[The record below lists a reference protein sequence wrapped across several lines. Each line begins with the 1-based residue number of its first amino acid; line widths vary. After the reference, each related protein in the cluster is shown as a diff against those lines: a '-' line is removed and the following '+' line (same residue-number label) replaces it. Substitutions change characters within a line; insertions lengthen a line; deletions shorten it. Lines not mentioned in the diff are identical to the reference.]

1 MTMELK
7 LWQVDAFADKPF
19 EGNPAAVVPLADW
32 LSDDVMQAVA
42 AENNLS
48 ETAFFVADKAK
59 GAGHYHLRWFTPT
72 VEVPLCGHATL
83 ASAHV
88 VLTHLAPQLSRVEFA
103 TKSGPLVVERAENG
117 YLAMALPA
125 YAATPH
131 PDGDDFLEALEE
143 ALSITPLEVFKAN
156 YVLAVFETADEIMEA
171 ESDDL
176 VADVLEEFDEEG
188 VIITAPGGDTGFDF
202 VSRFFVPG
210 KGIAEDPVT
219 GAAHAALVP
228 FWAKRL
234 GKAKMTARQLSAR
247 GGTLICEEQGE
258 RVLLKG
264 KVAPYLE
271 GTIRI

>member
-1 MTMELK
+1 MELK
-7 LWQVDAFADKPF
+7 LWQVDAFADKAF
-19 EGNPAAVVPLADW
+19 EGNPAAVVPLTKW
-32 LSDDVMQAVA
+32 LDEELMQDIA

-48 ETAFFVADKAK
+48 ETAFFVPSSK
-59 GAGHYHLRWFTPT
+59 GAGHYDLRWFTP
-72 VEVPLCGHATL
+72 ESEIPLCGHATL
-83 ASAHV
+83 ASAYV
-88 VLTHLAPQLSRVEFA
+88 IFTHIQPQLSRVEFT
-103 TKSGPLVVERAENG
+103 TKSGVLTVEKAADG

-125 YAATPH
+125 YAAAPH
-131 PDGDDFLEALEE
+131 PEDEDFKEALEE
-143 ALSITPLEVFKAN
+143 ALNLEPLEVFKAN
-156 YVLAVFETADEIMEA
+156 YPLAVFASSEEILEA
-171 ESDDL
+171 ESDGML
-176 VADVLEEFDEEG
+176 ADMLEEFDETG
-188 VIITAPGGDTGFDF
+188 LVITAAGGDTGFDF

-234 GKAKMTARQLSAR
+234 GKAKLLARQMSVR

-271 GTIRI
+271 GVITV

>member
-1 MTMELK
+1 MELK

-19 EGNPAAVVPLADW
+19 EGNPAAVVALTQW
-32 LSDDVMQAVA
+32 LSDDVMQAIA

-48 ETAFFVADKAK
+48 ETAFFVPS
-59 GAGHYHLRWFTPT
+59 GAGKYDMRWFTPA

-88 VLTHLAPQLSRVEFA
+88 VFTHLVPSLSRVEFT
-103 TKSGPLVVERAENG
+103 TKSGVLTVDRAQDG
-117 YLAMALPA
+117 LLAMALPA
-125 YAATPH
+125 YRAEPH
-131 PDGDDFLEALEE
+131 PDADDFREALEE
-143 ALSITPLEVFKAN
+143 ALDIEPVEVLKAN
-156 YVLAVFETADEIMEA
+156 YALAVFKTSDEILEA
-171 ESDDL
+171 ESDSVL
-176 VADVLEEFDEEG
+176 ADTLDEFDEEG
-188 VIITAPGGDTGFDF
+188 LIITAAGGDTGFDF

-219 GAAHAALVP
+219 GSAHAALVP

-234 GKAKMTARQLSAR
+234 GKPKLLARQLSAR

-271 GTIRI
+271 GVIRV

>member
-1 MTMELK
+1 MELK

-19 EGNPAAVVPLADW
+19 EGNPAAVVPLTQW
-32 LSDDVMQAVA
+32 LDDELMQNIA
-42 AENNLS
+42 AENNLA
-48 ETAFFVADKAK
+48 ETAFFVPAAGK
-59 GAGHYHLRWFTPT
+59 GAGHYDLRWFTPT

-83 ASAHV
+83 ASAYV
-88 VLTHLAPQLSRVEFA
+88 VLTHLQPQLSRVEFS
-103 TKSGPLVVERAENG
+103 TKSGVLTVEKAADG
-117 YLAMALPA
+117 YFAMALPA
-125 YAATPH
+125 YRAEPH
-131 PDGDDFLEALEE
+131 PEAEDFKEALEE
-143 ALSITPLEVFKAN
+143 ALNLEALEVFKAN
-156 YVLAVFETADEIMEA
+156 YPLAVFATAEEILEA
-171 ESDDL
+171 ESDGML
-176 VADVLEEFDEEG
+176 ADMLEEFDETG
-188 VIITAPGGDTGFDF
+188 VIITAPGADTGFDF

-234 GKAKMTARQLSAR
+234 GKAKLLARQMSAR

>member
-1 MTMELK
+1 MELK
-7 LWQVDAFADKPF
+7 LWQVDAFAERPF
-19 EGNPAAVVPLADW
+19 EGNPAAVVPLAEW
-32 LSDDVMQAVA
+32 IADDLMQAIA

-48 ETAFFVADKAK
+48 ETAFFVPDKVK
-59 GAGHYHLRWFTPT
+59 GAGHFRLRWFTPL

-88 VLTHLAPQLSRVEFA
+88 VLTHLVPQLSRVEFS
-103 TKSGPLVVERAENG
+103 TQSGVLAVERAENG
-117 YLAMALPA
+117 YLALALPA
-125 YAATPH
+125 YSPSPH
-131 PDGDDFLEALEE
+131 PEGDDFREALEE
-143 ALSITPLEVFKAN
+143 ALSIEPQEVFKAN
-156 YVLAVFETADEIMEA
+156 YALAVFASPDEILEA

-176 VADVLEEFDEEG
+176 VADVLEEFEEDG
-188 VIITAPGGDTGFDF
+188 IIITAPGADMGYDF

-234 GKAKMTARQLSAR
+234 GKAKLTARQLSAR
-247 GGTLICEEQGE
+247 GGTLLCEEQGE

>member
-1 MTMELK
+1 MELK

-19 EGNPAAVVPLADW
+19 EGNPAAVVPLAEW
-32 LSDDVMQAVA
+32 LSDDVMQAIA

-48 ETAFFVADKAK
+48 ETAFFVTDKTK
-59 GAGHYHLRWFTPT
+59 GAGHYALRWFTPT

-83 ASAHV
+83 ATAYV
-88 VLTHLAPQLSRVEFA
+88 VFTHLAPQLSKVSFS
-103 TKSGPLVVERAENG
+103 TQSGTLVVDRAENG

-125 YAATPH
+125 YNPTPH
-131 PDGDDFLEALEE
+131 PDGEDFREALEE
-143 ALSITPLEVFKAN
+143 ALSIDPQEVFKAN
-156 YVLAVFETADEIMEA
+156 YALAVFASADEILEA

-176 VADVLEEFDEEG
+176 IADVLEEFEEEG
-188 VIITAPGGDTGFDF
+188 IILTAPGGDTGFDF

-234 GKAKMTARQLSAR
+234 GKAKLTARQLSAR
-247 GGTLICEEQGE
+247 GGTLLCEEQGE
-258 RVLLKG
+258 RVVLKG

>member
-1 MTMELK
+1 MELK
-7 LWQVDAFADKPF
+7 LWQVDAFAEKPF

-32 LSDDVMQAVA
+32 LPDELMQSIA

-59 GAGHYHLRWFTPT
+59 GAGHYNLRWFTPA

-88 VLTHLAPQLSRVEFA
+88 VFTHLNPDLKRVEFS
-103 TKSGPLVVERAENG
+103 TKSGLLTVERAADS

-125 YAATPH
+125 YRTEPH
-131 PDGDDFLEALEE
+131 ADGEDFREALEE
-143 ALSITPLEVFKAN
+143 ALSIEPLEVFKAN
-156 YVLAVFETADEIMEA
+156 YVLAVFDSVDEIVEA

-188 VIITAPGGDTGFDF
+188 IIITAPGGDTGFDF

-234 GKAKMTARQLSAR
+234 GKAKLIARQMSAR
-247 GGTLICEEQGE
+247 GGTLVCEEQGE
-258 RVLLKG
+258 RVVLKG

-271 GTIRI
+271 GVIRI

>member
-1 MTMELK
+1 MELK

-32 LSDDVMQAVA
+32 LTDEVMQAIA

-88 VLTHLAPQLSRVEFA
+88 VLTHLAPQLQRVEFS
-103 TKSGPLVVERAENG
+103 TQSGTLTVERANDG
-117 YLAMALPA
+117 YLSMALPA

-143 ALSITPLEVFKAN
+143 ALSIEPLEVFKAN
-156 YVLAVFETADEIMEA
+156 YALAVFGSADEIMEA
-171 ESDDL
+171 ESDGL

-234 GKAKMTARQLSAR
+234 GKAKMTARQMSTR

-271 GTIRI
+271 GVIRI

>member
-1 MTMELK
+1 MELK
-7 LWQVDAFADKPF
+7 LWQVDAFAEKPF
-19 EGNPAAVVPLADW
+19 EGNPAAVVPLPTW
-32 LSDDVMQAVA
+32 LPDDVMQQIA

-48 ETAFFVADKAK
+48 ETAFFVPDAAK
-59 GAGHYHLRWFTPT
+59 GAGHYNLRWFTPT

-83 ASAHV
+83 ASGYVVFTHLDQKLPKVAFSTQSG
-88 VLTHLAPQLSRVEFA
+88 VLT
-103 TKSGPLVVERAENG
+103 VERAENG
-117 YLAMALPA
+117 LLAMALPA
-125 YAATPH
+125 YRAAPH
-131 PDGDDFLEALEE
+131 AEAEDFREALEE
-143 ALSITPLEVFKAN
+143 ALGIEPLDVFSAN
-156 YVLAVFETADEIMEA
+156 YPLATFATADEILEA
-171 ESDDL
+171 ESDGM
-176 VADVLEEFDEEG
+176 VADVLEEFEETG
-188 VIITAPGGDTGFDF
+188 IIITAPGGDTGFDF

-234 GKAKMTARQLSAR
+234 GKPKLLARQMSAR
-247 GGTLICEEQGE
+247 GGTLVCEEQGE